1 MKLEDLQEYFNLFVI
16 EYLPFKDKDIYQTLS
31 NYLLDYYLP
40 QSYSGIPSSFKAI
53 FEDHIIPVEMYDSFL
68 LSNGFP
74 DYIVSNLLLNEK
86 YTLIQSFMDF
96 NRYKGTLESI
106 RKVSD
111 SFDDRFNIYELYINY
126 IDTGI
131 AYEWVFVPILIY
143 QNPAL
148 VDSVTGTTFNFE
160 EIISKATHFLIS
172 KETLESLR
180 LSQNI
185 LLPIKTNLIML
196 DYKGFSQHSTLVPLY
211 TSTILNHFKEYTI
224 ILYLKDGLYKTSLKT
239 FYKLWYYI
247 FFKLYNV
254 NFIEFNNTFINFN
267 FNKSPFP
274 FTLLDLFDIKS
285 SYTNINNKDG
295 LVRFQ
300 SEYIDKFKTFLIANS
315 YTSVDLI
322 ASYQLDIPSGLLTY
336 IDNRL
341 GDRESNNIVLSELY
355 NSLITWMYSLQ
366 SIYDEY
372 REFLQIFISQL
383 PLINISL
390 ETTTSYILINHF
402 KPYHV
407 EVVLNDFYDNLFMYD
422 KFDSIWMNNEHWLNI
437 LTSNISIDNISDKSL
452 IDLVDSRYLNVKID
466 PTIYDLKLNI
476 ITSTIVKYI
485 NSIIYYLETHQVS
498 SEIISDYE
506 VLKPKLL
513 QIYQFIISHKFNFD
527 LHESNFISN
536 ARIIDTYH
544 INITSKMVSVNNIST
559 DHSTFNNI

>member
-16 EYLPFKDKDIYQTLS
+16 EYLPFKDKDIYQTIS
-31 NYLLDYYLP
+31 SYLLDYYLP
-40 QSYSGIPSSFKAI
+40 QSYSYIPAAFKAA

-131 AYEWVFVPILIY
+131 SYEWVFVPILIY

-160 EIISKATHFLIS
+160 EIIYKAPHFLIS

-180 LSQNI
+180 LSENI

-211 TSTILNHFKEYTI
+211 TATILNHFKDYTI
-224 ILYLKDGLYKTSLKT
+224 ILYLKDGQYKTSLKT

-247 FFKLYNV
+247 FFKLYNIS
-254 NFIEFNNTFINFN
+254 FIEFNNTFINFN

-285 SYTNINNKDG
+285 SYVNINNKDG
-295 LVRFQ
+295 LVQFQ

-315 YTSVDLI
+315 YTSEDLI
-322 ASYQLDIPSGLLTY
+322 SSYQLDIPSGLLSY
-336 IDNRL
+336 IDSKL
-341 GDRESNNIVLSELY
+341 GDRESNNIVLGELY

-366 SIYDEY
+366 TTYDEY
-372 REFLQIFISQL
+372 REFLQVFISQL

-390 ETTTSYILINHF
+390 ETTTSYMLINHF

-422 KFDSIWMNNEHWLNI
+422 KFDSIWTNNKHWLNI
-437 LTSNISIDNISDKSL
+437 LINHASIDNISDKYL
-452 IDLVDSRYLNVKID
+452 INLVDPKYSNVAID
-466 PTIYDLKLNI
+466 PSLYDLKLNI
-476 ITSTIVKYI
+476 IYSTIVKYI
-485 NSIIYYLETHQVS
+485 NLVKYHLETHQVS

-506 VLKPKLL
+506 ILKPKLL
-513 QIYQFIISHKFNFD
+513 QIYQFITNHSFNLD
-527 LHESNFISN
+527 LYGSNLISN
-536 ARIIDTYH
+536 ERITDIYH
-544 INITSKMVSVNNIST
+544 IDITSKKVSVNNIST
-559 DHSTFNNI
+559 DYSTFNNI